1 MNTSLIFGK
10 IEKRQTLTTMIEG
23 SKIIKTSENNRIHD
37 VLFTP
42 GIQYTL
48 NLSPKS
54 ILTLGSA
61 FNFTQKLRS
70 KTDYM
75 AYSVNSSTN
84 TTEMLN
90 DLTLK
95 RGYIKYPFRILSGF
109 DFRYNRKWDI
119 AGDYTFQKMSV
130 YEEFGKNQE
139 LKDYHKAALGLSWTP
154 ERLGRYWW
162 QRNSYMLG
170 GYFIHS
176 GIDIKNVDINTYAIT
191 FGSQIPF
198 YTARNGILLLG
209 VAFDLGIR
217 GTEQNGLI
225 QEKFAKVRINI
236 GFNEFWFMKRKIN

>member
-1 MNTSLIFGK
+1 MYN
-10 IEKRQTLTTMIEG
+10 
-23 SKIIKTSENNRIHD
+23 KT
-37 VLFTP
+37 
-42 GIQYTL
+42 GA
-48 NLSPKS
+48 NLSC
-54 ILTLGSA
+54 
-61 FNFTQKLRS
+61 
-70 KTDYM
+70 
-75 AYSVNSSTN
+75 
-84 TTEMLN
+84 
-90 DLTLK
+90 
-95 RGYIKYPFRILSGF
+95 
-109 DFRYNRKWDI
+109 
-119 AGDYTFQKMSV
+119 
-130 YEEFGKNQE
+130 
-139 LKDYHKAALGLSWTP
+139 TP

-176 GIDIKNVDINTYAIT
+176 GIDVKNVDINTYAIT